1 MNQTGQQIKERMHSH
16 QATLRTLADEAETAG
31 QMPAEAIAVANRCG
45 IWQHLCPQP
54 VGGNCTDAAELIDLW
69 KACAALDGSFGWLSI
84 AYVLA
89 TTHCALYLQPSAW
102 QQVFADG
109 AFPLIA
115 GQYQPNG
122 RGRVTEGGYTLTG
135 KWAFGSGIH
144 HADWAVAGFIQ
155 VDNSEVVK
163 DLDGRPEIMIA
174 VIPRQSLTLSG
185 HWDTTGLRGTG
196 SINYSC
202 ENLFIPAAFCY
213 RFEDPESLR
222 GGALHRIG
230 ITEISAVSH
239 GSWALGMAQ
248 RAIDEMLLLAR
259 KTLRANESQPLARKE
274 TFLLDLARSAARLQA
289 AQAFLTSATTKAQR
303 EVEQTA
309 GILRQTQNEI
319 RLAATFANE
328 ICAEIAEIAYR
339 QMGTA
344 AIARRNPL
352 ERVLRDI
359 QTGRQHMMIGSQS
372 YINVARTWFEVDN
385 ASKRHR

>member
-1 MNQTGQQIKERMHSH
+1 MNYTGQQIKERMLSH

-31 QMPAEAIAVANRCG
+31 QMPAEAIAIASRCG
-45 IWQHLCPQP
+45 LWQHLCPQP
-54 VGGNCTDAAELIDLW
+54 AGGNCTDAAELIDLW
-69 KACAALDGSFGWLSI
+69 KACATLDGSFGWLSI

-109 AFPLIA
+109 PSPVIA

-122 RGRVTEGGYTLTG
+122 RGMLTEGGYTLTG
-135 KWAFGSGIH
+135 KWSFGSGIH

-155 VDNSEVVK
+155 VDGSEIIK

-174 VIPRQSLTLSG
+174 VIPRRSLTLSG
-185 HWDTTGLRGTG
+185 SWDTTGLRGTG
-196 SINYSC
+196 SISYGC
-202 ENLFIPAAFCY
+202 ENLFIPSAFCY
-213 RFEDPESLR
+213 RFEDPEALR

-248 RAIDEMLLLAR
+248 RVIDEMLMLAR

-274 TFLLDLARSAARLQA
+274 TFLLDLARSSARLRA
-289 AQAFLTSATTKAQR
+289 AQAFLTSATAQAQL

-309 GILRQTQNEI
+309 GILSQTQNEI

-328 ICAEIAEIAYR
+328 VCAEIAEIAYR

-359 QTGRQHMMIGSQS
+359 QTGRQHMMISPQS
-372 YINVARTWFEVDN
+372 YVNVARSWLEVDN
-385 ASKRHR
+385 ERKRHR